1 MVCHYGIYA
10 QIGIMQERGKGRGKK
25 VVMII

>member
-10 QIGIMQERGKGRGKK
+10 QIGTVQERGKGREEKL
-25 VVMII
+25 VMMK